1 MNVLNENPSRP
12 PTHAPQLEEQRWEGH
27 MSEDGGSTF
36 GPTPCATLT
45 VTPSEICLRGT
56 RGEFHVPRS
65 AVVKVGKGKLYPWFF
80 RGVRILHHQPRC
92 SSELARPRVV

>member
-1 MNVLNENPSRP
+1 
-12 PTHAPQLEEQRWEGH
+12 

-92 SSELARPRVV
+92 SSELQFKPMGASTREIFDHVLSLGYPVG